1 MLLKKIF
8 IFLILVV
15 FSTNSLAVS
24 PRSTGK
30 YKNWESFVAET
41 DKGKI
46 CFAQTVPTKRAPAAV
61 KRDKSKLFV
70 TFRPSEEIKDE
81 VSLTSGHDYK
91 TSSVTASSG
100 KRRYSFF
107 SQKEFAWLLDDQE
120 EKKFIQLM
128 KKATDIIVKA
138 RTTNGAETTDH
149 YSMMGFT
156 KAYNTAK
163 KTCS

>member
-8 IFLILVV
+8 VVSFLFL
-15 FSTNSLAVS
+15 FSFSAVANT

-41 DKGKI
+41 NKGKI
-46 CFAQTVPTKRAPAAV
+46 CFAQTIPTKRAPAAV
-61 KRDKSKLFV
+61 KREKSKLFV
-70 TFRPSEEIKDE
+70 TFRPSENIKDE

-91 TSSVTASSG
+91 SSSVTASSG
-100 KRRYSFF
+100 KKRYSFF
-107 SQKEFAWLLDDQE
+107 SQKNFAWLLDDQE
-120 EKKFIQLM
+120 ERNFIKLM
-128 KKATDIIVKA
+128 KKATNVIVKA
-138 RTTNGAETTDH
+138 RTTKGAETTDH

>member
-1 MLLKKIF
+1 MFLKNIS
-8 IFLILVV
+8 ILLILIV
-15 FSTNSLAVS
+15 FSSNALAVT

-41 DKGKI
+41 EKGKI

-128 KKATDIIVKA
+128 KRATDIIVKA